1 MRDAVTHCRRSLGRW
16 AVLSV
21 LFAILSVNQLPAAA
35 AEPQVLD
42 KSELVLESGER
53 TFRFEVEL
61 AAEAEERRVGLMHR
75 REMGADRGML
85 FDFGRVQP
93 VSMWMRN
100 TYIPLDMLF
109 IDEGGEVVNI
119 AHDTVPHSEAILSSA
134 GPVRFVLE
142 VPAGTSRLLGIGPGD
157 VVRHEAI
164 GNMPPSGNVNE

>member
-1 MRDAVTHCRRSLGRW
+1 MLV
-16 AVLSV
+16 VFLSV
-21 LFAILSVNQLPAAA
+21 YQLPAAA
-35 AEPQVLD
+35 GEPQVLD
-42 KSELVLESGER
+42 KSELVLESGDR
-53 TFRFEVEL
+53 TFLFEVEL
-61 AAEAEERRVGLMHR
+61 AAEDEERRVGLMHR

-157 VVRHEAI
+157 MVHHEAI
-164 GNMPPSGNVNE
+164 GNKPDSGNVNE